1 MRLLLDTNVVIAGLL
16 WNGYSRHLL
25 DWAIDGRVTLISSP
39 ALIDEL
45 AHTLNYPKLSQ
56 RIAAHC
62 ATTPSA
68 LTVRYSALVTLVTPS
83 DVPRVIANDV
93 DDDQVLACALAAN
106 ADLIV
111 SGDKHLLSLGGAY
124 QGIWIVT
131 PAEAARLVKA
141 A

>member
-1 MRLLLDTNVVIAGLL
+1 MRLVLDTNVVVAGLL
-16 WNGYSRHLL
+16 WNGHPRRLL
-25 DWAIDGRVTLISSP
+25 DLAINGDVTLFSSP

-45 AHTLNYPKLSQ
+45 AHTLNYPKFSQ

-83 DVPRVIANDV
+83 EVPRVIEQDA

-106 ADLIV
+106 ANLIV
-111 SGDKHLLSLGGAY
+111 SGDKHLRSLGGAY
-124 QGIWIVT
+124 QGIRIVA
-131 PAEAARLVKA
+131 PAEAIHTVGAK
-141 A
+141 

>member
-1 MRLLLDTNVVIAGLL
+1 MRLVRDTNAVVAGLL
-16 WNGYSRHLL
+16 WNGHPRRLL
-25 DWAIDGRVTLISSP
+25 DLAINGDVALFSSP

-45 AHTLNYPKLSQ
+45 AHTLNYPKFSQ

-83 DVPRVIANDV
+83 EVPRVIEQDT

-106 ADLIV
+106 ANMIV
-111 SGDKHLLSLGGAY
+111 SGDKHLHSLGGEY
-124 QGIWIVT
+124 QAIRIVT
-131 PAEAARLVKA
+131 PAEAIHTVEAK
-141 A
+141 